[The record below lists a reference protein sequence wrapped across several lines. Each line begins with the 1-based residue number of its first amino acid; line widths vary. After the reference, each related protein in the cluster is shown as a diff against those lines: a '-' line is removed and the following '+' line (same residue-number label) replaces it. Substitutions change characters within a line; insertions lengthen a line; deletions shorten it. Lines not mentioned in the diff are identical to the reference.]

1 MSNPY
6 KSAQKSY
13 NQFNPR
19 VPQMTKKI
27 LRRNNITLFGQGIQT
42 MMFAH
47 GFGCDQNMWR
57 FVTPVFEKN
66 YKIILF
72 DYVGCGKSD
81 ISAYSSKRY
90 SDLNGY
96 VQDVLDICEELA
108 LTDVIFVGHSVSSM
122 IGLLCSIQAPNYF
135 DRLILIGPSPCY
147 INDLPNYYGGFER
160 KDIEALLD
168 IMEKN
173 YIGWAR
179 LMAPIVMQNQDR
191 PELSEELEASFC
203 STDPVIAS
211 RFAEVTFYSDNRSD
225 LPKASVPSLILQ
237 CADDE
242 IAPTEVG
249 HYLHRHLPKS
259 TLGLMKA
266 TGHCPHMS
274 HPQETI
280 EMIKKYLSAPHTT

>member
-1 MSNPY
+1 MSNPH

-13 NQFNPR
+13 NQFNAR
-19 VPQMTKKI
+19 VYQMTQKI
-27 LRRNNITLFGQGIQT
+27 LRRNNIKVFGQGTQT

-57 FVTPVFEKN
+57 FVTPAFEKD

-72 DYVGCGKSD
+72 DYVGSGQSD
-81 ISAYSSKRY
+81 ISAYSYERY

-96 VQDVLDICEELA
+96 AQDVLDICEELA
-108 LTDVIFVGHSVSSM
+108 LTDVIFVGHSVSTM
-122 IGLLCSIQAPNYF
+122 IGLVSSIQAPNYF
-135 DRLILIGPSPCY
+135 NRLIFVGPSPCY

-160 KDIEALLD
+160 KDIEDLLD

-173 YIGWAR
+173 YIGWASF
-179 LMAPIVMQNQDR
+179 MAPLVMQNQDR

-203 STDPVIAS
+203 STDPVVAS

-225 LPKASVPSLILQ
+225 LPNASVPSLILQ
-237 CADDE
+237 CSDDMV
-242 IAPTEVG
+242 APTEVG

-259 TLGLMKA
+259 TLRLMKA
-266 TGHCPHMS
+266 TGHCPHLS

-280 EMIKKYLSAPHTT
+280 DVIKEYLSVPPTT

>member
-13 NQFNPR
+13 NQFNAR
-19 VPQMTKKI
+19 FPQMTQKI
-27 LRRNNITLFGQGIQT
+27 LLRNNIKMFGQGTQT

-57 FVTPVFEKN
+57 FVTPAFEKN

-72 DYVGCGKSD
+72 DYVGSGKSD

-108 LTDVIFVGHSVSSM
+108 LTDVIFVGHSVSST
-122 IGLLCSIQAPNYF
+122 IGILSSIQAPNYWN
-135 DRLILIGPSPCY
+135 RLILIGPSPCY

-160 KDIEALLD
+160 QDIEELLD

-173 YIGWAR
+173 YIGWASF
-179 LMAPIVMQNQDR
+179 MAPMVMQNQDR
-191 PELSEELEASFC
+191 PELSDELEASFC

-225 LPKASVPSLILQ
+225 LPKVSVPSLILQ
-237 CADDE
+237 CAEDA

-249 HYLHRHLPKS
+249 YYLHRHLPKS

>member
-1 MSNPY
+1 MSNPH

-13 NQFNPR
+13 NQFNAR
-19 VPQMTKKI
+19 VDQMTQTI
-27 LRRNNITLFGQGIQT
+27 LRRNNIKVLGQGTQT

-57 FVTPVFEKN
+57 FVTMAFEKD

-72 DYVGCGKSD
+72 DYVGSGKSD
-81 ISAYSSKRY
+81 ISAYSYERY
-90 SDLNGY
+90 SDLHGY

-108 LTDVIFVGHSVSSM
+108 LTDVIFVGHSVSSI
-122 IGLLCSIQAPNYF
+122 IGILSSIQAPNYF
-135 DRLILIGPSPCY
+135 NRLILLGPSPCY

-160 KDIEALLD
+160 QDIEDLLD

-173 YIGWAR
+173 YMGWASF
-179 LMAPIVMQNQDR
+179 LAPMVMQNQDR
-191 PELSEELEASFC
+191 PELSEELETSFC

-225 LPKASVPSLILQ
+225 LPKVSVPSLILQ
-237 CADDE
+237 CADDV

-249 HYLHRHLPKS
+249 HYLQRHLPKS
-259 TLGLMKA
+259 TLRLMKA
-266 TGHCPHMS
+266 TGHCPHLS

-280 EMIKKYLSAPHTT
+280 EMIKEYLSVPHTT

>member
-1 MSNPY
+1 MSNPH

-13 NQFNPR
+13 NQFNAH
-19 VPQMTKKI
+19 VAQMAQNI
-27 LRRNNITLFGQGIQT
+27 SLRNNIKVFGQGTQT

-57 FVTPVFEKN
+57 FVTPAFEKD

-72 DYVGCGKSD
+72 DYVGSGQSD
-81 ISAYSSKRY
+81 ISAYSYERY

-122 IGLLCSIQAPNYF
+122 IGLLSSIQAPNYF
-135 DRLILIGPSPCY
+135 HRLILVAPSPCY
-147 INDLPNYYGGFER
+147 INDLPNYNGGFDR
-160 KDIEALLD
+160 KDIEDLLD

-173 YIGWAR
+173 YIGWASF
-179 LMAPIVMQNQDR
+179 MAPMVMQNQDR

-203 STDPVIAS
+203 STDPVIAN
-211 RFAEVTFYSDNRSD
+211 RFAEATFYSDNRSD
-225 LPKASVPSLILQ
+225 LPNVSVPSLILQ
-237 CADDE
+237 CADDV

-259 TLGLMKA
+259 TLRLMKA
-266 TGHCPHMS
+266 TGHSPHMS

-280 EMIKKYLSAPHTT
+280 DMIKEYLSVPHTT

>member
-1 MSNPY
+1 MSNPH

-19 VPQMTKKI
+19 VEQMTQKI
-27 LRRNNITLFGQGIQT
+27 LRRNNIKVFGQGTQT

-57 FVTPVFEKN
+57 FVTPAFEKD

-72 DYVGCGKSD
+72 DYVGSGQSD
-81 ISAYSSKRY
+81 ISAYSYERY

-108 LTDVIFVGHSVSSM
+108 LTNVIFVGHSVSSM
-122 IGLLCSIQAPNYF
+122 IGLLSSIQAPNYF
-135 DRLILIGPSPCY
+135 NRLILVGPSPCY

-160 KDIEALLD
+160 KDIEDLLD
-168 IMEKN
+168 IMDKN
-173 YIGWAR
+173 YIGWASF
-179 LMAPIVMQNQDR
+179 LAPMVMQNQDR

-203 STDPVIAS
+203 STDPVVGS

-225 LPKASVPSLILQ
+225 LPNASVPALILQ
-237 CADDE
+237 CSEDMV
-242 IAPTEVG
+242 APTEVG

-259 TLGLMKA
+259 TLRLMTA
-266 TGHCPHMS
+266 TGHCPHLS

-280 EMIKKYLSAPHTT
+280 DLIKEYLSEPHTT

>member
-13 NQFNPR
+13 NRFNPG
-19 VPQMTKKI
+19 VPQMTQKI
-27 LRRNNITLFGQGIQT
+27 LRRNNIKLFGQGTQT

-57 FVTPVFEKN
+57 FVTPAFEKN

-122 IGLLCSIQAPNYF
+122 IGLLSSIQAPNYF
-135 DRLILIGPSPCY
+135 ERLIFVGPSPCY

-160 KDIEALLD
+160 KDIEDLLD

-173 YIGWAR
+173 YIGWASF
-179 LMAPIVMQNQDR
+179 MAPMVMQNQEH

-203 STDPVIAS
+203 STDPVVAS

-225 LPKASVPSLILQ
+225 LPNGSVPSLILQ
-237 CADDE
+237 CTDDMV
-242 IAPTEVG
+242 APTEVG

-259 TLGLMKA
+259 TLRLMKA
-266 TGHCPHMS
+266 TGHCPHLS

-280 EMIKKYLSAPHTT
+280 DMIKEYLSAPHTT

>member
-1 MSNPY
+1 MSNPH

-13 NQFNPR
+13 NQFNAH
-19 VPQMTKKI
+19 VAQMVKNI
-27 LRRNNITLFGQGIQT
+27 SLRNNIKVLGQGTQT

-57 FVTPVFEKN
+57 FVTPAFDKD

-72 DYVGCGKSD
+72 DYVGSGQSD
-81 ISAYSSKRY
+81 ISAYSYERY

-122 IGLLCSIQAPNYF
+122 IGLLSSIQAPNYF
-135 DRLILIGPSPCY
+135 NRLILVAPSPCY

-160 KDIEALLD
+160 KDIEDLLD

-173 YIGWAR
+173 YIGWASF
-179 LMAPIVMQNQDR
+179 MAPMVMQNQDC
-191 PELSEELEASFC
+191 PELSDELEASFC
-203 STDPVIAS
+203 STDPVVAS

-225 LPKASVPSLILQ
+225 LPKASVPALILQ
-237 CADDE
+237 CTDDMV
-242 IAPTEVG
+242 APTEVG
-249 HYLHRHLPKS
+249 HYIHGHLPKS
-259 TLGLMKA
+259 TLRLMAA
-266 TGHCPHMS
+266 TGHCPHLS

-280 EMIKKYLSAPHTT
+280 DMIKEYLSAPHTT

>member
-1 MSNPY
+1 MN
-6 KSAQKSY
+6 
-13 NQFNPR
+13 
-19 VPQMTKKI
+19 KKI
-27 LRRNNITLFGQGIQT
+27 FLRNNIKVFGKGTQT
-42 MMFAH
+42 MIFAH

-57 FVTPVFEKN
+57 FVTLAFEN
-66 YKIILF
+66 DYKILLF
-72 DYVGCGKSD
+72 DYVGSGQSD
-81 ISAYSSKRY
+81 LSAYSYERY

-108 LTDVIFVGHSVSSM
+108 LTDVVFVGHSVSSM
-122 IGLLCSIQAPNYF
+122 IGLLSSIQAPNYF
-135 DRLILIGPSPCY
+135 NRLIFVGPSPCY

-160 KDIEALLD
+160 QDIEDLLD

-173 YIGWAR
+173 YIGWASF
-179 LMAPIVMQNQDR
+179 LAPMVMQNQDR

-225 LPKASVPSLILQ
+225 LPKVSVPSLILQ
-237 CADDE
+237 CADDV

-259 TLGLMKA
+259 TLRLMKA
-266 TGHCPHMS
+266 RGHCPHLS

-280 EMIKKYLSAPHTT
+280 EMIKEYLSVPHTT

>member
-1 MSNPY
+1 MSNPH

-13 NQFNPR
+13 NQFNAR
-19 VPQMTKKI
+19 VDQMTEKI
-27 LRRNNITLFGQGIQT
+27 FLRNNIKVFGQGTQT
-42 MMFAH
+42 MIFAH

-57 FVTPVFEKN
+57 FVTPAFEKD

-72 DYVGCGKSD
+72 DYVGSGQSD
-81 ISAYSSKRY
+81 ISAYSYERY

-122 IGLLCSIQAPNYF
+122 IGLLSSIQAPNYF
-135 DRLILIGPSPCY
+135 NRLIFVAPSPCY
-147 INDLPNYYGGFER
+147 INELPNYYGGFER
-160 KDIEALLD
+160 KDIEDLLD

-173 YIGWAR
+173 YIGWASF
-179 LMAPIVMQNQDR
+179 MAPLVMQNHES
-191 PELSEELEASFC
+191 PELTEELEASFC
-203 STDPVIAS
+203 STDPVVAS

-225 LPKASVPSLILQ
+225 LPNASVPSLILQ
-237 CADDE
+237 CTDDMV
-242 IAPTEVG
+242 APTEVG

-259 TLGLMKA
+259 TLRLMKA
-266 TGHCPHMS
+266 TGHCPHLS

-280 EMIKKYLSAPHTT
+280 DMIKEYLSAPHTT

>member
-1 MSNPY
+1 
-6 KSAQKSY
+6 
-13 NQFNPR
+13 
-19 VPQMTKKI
+19 
-27 LRRNNITLFGQGIQT
+27 

-57 FVTPVFEKN
+57 FVTPAFEKN

-96 VQDVLDICEELA
+96 VEDVLDICEELA

-122 IGLLCSIQAPNYF
+122 IGILCSIQAPNYWN
-135 DRLILIGPSPCY
+135 RLILIGPSPCY

-191 PELSEELEASFC
+191 PELSDELEASFC

-225 LPKASVPSLILQ
+225 LPKVSVPSLILQ
-237 CADDE
+237 CADEE

-280 EMIKKYLSAPHTT
+280 EMMKNYLSAPHTT

>member
-1 MSNPY
+1 
-6 KSAQKSY
+6 
-13 NQFNPR
+13 
-19 VPQMTKKI
+19 MTEKI
-27 LRRNNITLFGQGIQT
+27 FLRNNIKLFGQGTQT

-57 FVTPVFEKN
+57 FVTPAFEKN

-72 DYVGCGKSD
+72 DYVGSGQSD
-81 ISAYSSKRY
+81 ISAYSPERY

-108 LTDVIFVGHSVSSM
+108 LTEVIFVGHSVSSM
-122 IGLLCSIQAPNYF
+122 IGLLSSIQAPNYF
-135 DRLILIGPSPCY
+135 NRLIFVGPSPCY
-147 INDLPNYYGGFER
+147 MNDLPNYYGGFAR
-160 KDIEALLD
+160 KDIEDLLD

-173 YIGWAR
+173 YIGWASF
-179 LMAPIVMQNQDR
+179 MAPMVMQNEER

-203 STDPVIAS
+203 STDPVVAS

-237 CADDE
+237 CSEDMV
-242 IAPTEVG
+242 APTEVG

-259 TLGLMKA
+259 TLRLMKA

-280 EMIKKYLSAPHTT
+280 EMIKEYLSAPHTT

>member
-1 MSNPY
+1 
-6 KSAQKSY
+6 
-13 NQFNPR
+13 
-19 VPQMTKKI
+19 MTKKFF
-27 LRRNNITLFGQGIQT
+27 LRNNIKVFGQGTQT

-57 FVTPVFEKN
+57 FVTPAFEN
-66 YKIILF
+66 DYKIILF
-72 DYVGCGKSD
+72 DYVGSGQSD
-81 ISAYSSKRY
+81 ISAYSYERY

-96 VQDVLDICEELA
+96 VQDVLDICKELA

-122 IGLLCSIQAPNYF
+122 IGLLSSIQAPNYF
-135 DRLILIGPSPCY
+135 NRLIFVGPSPCY

-160 KDIEALLD
+160 KDIEDLLD

-173 YIGWAR
+173 YIGWASF
-179 LMAPIVMQNQDR
+179 LAPMVMQNQDR
-191 PELSEELEASFC
+191 PELTEELETSFC

-225 LPKASVPSLILQ
+225 LPKVSVPSLILQ
-237 CADDE
+237 CADDV

-249 HYLHRHLPKS
+249 HYLQRHLPKS
-259 TLGLMKA
+259 TLRLMKA
-266 TGHCPHMS
+266 TGHCPHLS

-280 EMIKKYLSAPHTT
+280 EMMKEYLSVPHTT